1 MSRFR
6 SCSVGLVALI
16 AGSGALGA
24 CGAASDAPKPRPTP
38 TLTEGQSEF
47 ESAPPNGSSSSHGV
61 PGGPTLS
68 TGDSGTGGTSASGG
82 SSGAGVP
89 PADGGEASG
98 STSRAVE
105 ETDLYRLEGDRL
117 YYLNSYRGLMVFDVS
132 DVDHPALLGRSPIY
146 GEPVEMV
153 VHDGIANVVV
163 ADWYGTMDDGTPFHG
178 SIVRGIDARDPAN
191 MAITGEAYLGG
202 WVRDTRVVGDV
213 IYAVTEKYPY
223 DYGWYGGDVG
233 IGGTSGVST
242 GGTSGP
248 SVSVS
253 SVSFANAHVTA
264 VDHYDVPGYGGVFHV
279 TENAILLAAEL
290 QGKPDA
296 NGYTQP
302 TGQTRLSYLDI
313 SDPAGM
319 IRERGSA
326 VVQGSVQTYG
336 ADNGRWNLDFADE
349 HYAHVVASAYDSSN
363 GTQPLYVST
372 VDFGKPDAP
381 VVTGSLTVPNLG
393 YSATARFDSGRLYL
407 SSTNYSCFDAQGNAL
422 THMETP
428 LHVYDV
434 SNPTQPRE
442 LGSATLD
449 GQISLMMP
457 NGQNLFALGN
467 TYDCTTYS
475 ASPLALAYFDLSDPT
490 HPRSLGT
497 AEFGKGWAYTPA
509 AGTFKAFTLDAAQGL
524 VVLPFSGWDYQDYTY
539 NNGVQLIEFTDQSI
553 RTSGTG
559 HTHGWVERG
568 IFVKNRLVSLS
579 DLALSVIDYS
589 NHDAPVVV
597 SELTL
602 ARNVVNARPVGD
614 NLVEVSSDFWDNDMD
629 HSELRVV
636 PKSQAD
642 ETTTDPALATL
653 SIPGTNPTVFH
664 DGNMTYVVSNVRHE
678 VACPAGSSPAPTDGK
693 SVSACYEYSQAVSV
707 VDVSGGG
714 ARLRGS
720 VELPGAQY
728 YGWGWGWGWYGCD
741 GYSWYYGSDIVQV
754 GKKLAFRRWLPQYD
768 ANGYVDA
775 LESLFVVDASNP
787 DAPTLGST
795 VVTDDRDAWWGNLR
809 AIGNRLYASHYEW
822 LEQPSY
828 SNNVY
833 SPGRVGYYV
842 DEIDLSD
849 AAHPKVGQ
857 RVNVPGFLVG
867 GSEDDPSLIYTMDYQ
882 WDGTSTHNE
891 FAVLKLDG
899 GRAYLQGHL
908 TIPGYTGNVF
918 VEHST
923 AYFSAQ
929 TYVTRDDSTTT
940 TLMRLYQVDLSDPAH
955 PVVLPS
961 AATDGWGWLLAV
973 EGDHAFVT
981 SGWYNQ
987 GVDIFKLQPGH
998 APVYEQF
1005 VRTRGWWT
1013 SSLAVDQDQAFVASG
1028 YWGTQTIDL
1037 SH

>member
-1 MSRFR
+1 MSHLRA
-6 SCSVGLVALI
+6 CSVGLVALI
-16 AGSGALGA
+16 TGSGALGG
-24 CGAASDAPKPRPTP
+24 CGAGSDGPKAGRPTP
-38 TLTEGQSEF
+38 PLVEGQSEF
-47 ESAPPNGSSSSHGV
+47 ESAPPNGVSTGNGA
-61 PGGPTLS
+61 GGPTL
-68 TGDSGTGGTSASGG
+68 TAGADGTGGSTAAAPPSANGSSDSVAGGG
-82 SSGAGVP
+82 SS
-89 PADGGEASG
+89 
-98 STSRAVE
+98 TSREVE

-132 DVDHPALLGRSPIY
+132 DVDHPALLGRSAIY

-178 SIVRGIDARDPAN
+178 SIVRGIDARDPSN
-191 MAITGEAYLGG
+191 IAITGEAYLGG
-202 WVRDTRVVGDV
+202 WVSDTRVVGDV

-223 DYGWYGGDVG
+223 DYGWYGGVA
-233 IGGTSGVST
+233 T
-242 GGTSGP
+242 GGTTTNGATGP

-253 SVSFANAHVTA
+253 SVSFANAQVAA

-279 TENAILLAAEL
+279 TQNAILLASEVVGA
-290 QGKPDA
+290 PDQYG
-296 NGYTQP
+296 NTQP
-302 TGQTRLSYLDI
+302 TGQTELSYLDI
-313 SDPAGM
+313 SDPGGQ
-319 IRERGSA
+319 IKLRGA
-326 VVQGSVQTYG
+326 AAVQGSVQTYG

-349 HYAHVVASAYDSSN
+349 HYAHVVAGGYNYSS

-372 VDFGKPDAP
+372 VDFGNPDAP
-381 VVTGSLTVPNLG
+381 VVTGSLAVPNLG
-393 YSATARFDSGRLYL
+393 YSSTARFDSGRLYL
-407 SSTNYSCFDAQGNAL
+407 SSTNYSCTDAQGNAV
-422 THMETP
+422 TQAQTP
-428 LHVYDV
+428 LHVFDV

-442 LGSATLD
+442 LGSTTLD
-449 GQISLMMP
+449 GEISLLMP

-467 TYDCTTYS
+467 TYDCTT
-475 ASPLALAYFDLSDPT
+475 ATGSPLALAYFDLSDPT

-509 AGTFKAFTLDAAQGL
+509 AGTFKAFTLDNSQGL

-539 NNGVQLIEFTDQSI
+539 NNGVQLIEFSDQSI
-553 RTSGTG
+553 RTSGIG

-614 NLVEVSSDFWDNDMD
+614 NLVEVSSDFWDNDQD

-653 SIPGTNPTVFH
+653 PIPGTNPTVFH
-664 DGNMTYVVSNVRHE
+664 AGNMTYVVSNVRHE
-678 VACPAGSSPAPTDGK
+678 VACPAGSYSGAPDG
-693 SVSACYEYSQAVSV
+693 SGAPVCYNYTQAVSV
-707 VDVSGGG
+707 VDVSGGT
-714 ARLRGS
+714 ARLRGAA
-720 VELPGAQY
+720 ELPGAQY

-754 GKKLAFRRWLPQYD
+754 GSKLAFRRWMPQYD

-787 DAPTLGST
+787 DAPTVGST
-795 VVTDDRDAWWGNLR
+795 VVTDDRSGWWGNLR
-809 AIGNRLYASHYEW
+809 AVGDRLYASHYEW

-828 SNNVY
+828 TGSVY
-833 SPGRVGYYV
+833 APGRVVYYV
-842 DEIDLSD
+842 DQIDLSD
-849 AAHPKVGQ
+849 PAQPKVGQ
-857 RVNVPGFLVG
+857 RINVPGFLVG

-891 FAVLKLDG
+891 FAVLKLEG
-899 GRAYLQGHL
+899 NRAYLQGHL
-908 TIPGYTGNVF
+908 SIPGYTGNVF

-929 TYVTRDDSTTT
+929 TYTNDGNQTTT
-940 TLMRLYQVDLSDPAH
+940 AMRLFQVDLSDPAN

-961 AATDGWGWLLAV
+961 AASDGWGWLLAV
-973 EGDHAFVT
+973 EGDRAFVT

-987 GVDIFKLQPGH
+987 GIDIFKLAHGQ
-998 APVYEQF
+998 APVYDQF
-1005 VRTRGWWT
+1005 VRTRGFWT
-1013 SSLAVDQDQAFVASG
+1013 SSLAVDQGQAFLASG

>member
-1 MSRFR
+1 MSHFR
-6 SCSVGLVALI
+6 SCSFGLVALVTV
-16 AGSGALGA
+16 SGALSA
-24 CGAASDAPKPRPTP
+24 CGADSGGPGASRPTP

-47 ESAPPNGSSSSHGV
+47 ESAPPNGVSNGER
-61 PGGPTLS
+61 GGPTLS
-68 TGDSGTGGTSASGG
+68 TGNGTGGTSASDGASGTPPAASGG
-82 SSGAGVP
+82 DSSSG
-89 PADGGEASG
+89 SG

-132 DVDHPALLGRSPIY
+132 DVDHPALLGRSAIY

-223 DYGWYGGDVG
+223 DYYGWYGGGVAVSG
-233 IGGTSGVST
+233 GVST
-242 GGTSGP
+242 NGGSSGP

-279 TENAILLAAEL
+279 TQNAILLAAEL
-290 QGKPDA
+290 QGAPDA

-302 TGQTRLSYLDI
+302 TGKTRLSYLDI
-313 SDPAGM
+313 SDPGGM
-319 IRERGSA
+319 IKERGSA

-336 ADNGRWNLDFADE
+336 ADNGRWNLDFADQ
-349 HYAHVVASAYDSSN
+349 HYAHVVASAYDYSG

-381 VVTGSLTVPNLG
+381 VVTGSLTVQNIG
-393 YSATARFDSGRLYL
+393 YSTTARFDSGRLYL
-407 SSTNYSCFDAQGNAL
+407 SSANYGCYDAQGNLL

-434 SNPTQPRE
+434 SDPTQPRE
-442 LGSATLD
+442 LGSAVLD

-467 TYDCTTYS
+467 TYDCTTSS
-475 ASPLALAYFDLSDPT
+475 ASPLALAYFDLSDPA

-497 AEFGKGWAYTPA
+497 ADFGKGWAYTPA
-509 AGTFKAFTLDAAQGL
+509 AGTFKAFTLDNAQGL
-524 VVLPFSGWDYQDYTY
+524 VVLPFSGWDYKDYTY

-579 DLALSVIDYS
+579 DLALSVLDYS

-629 HSELRVV
+629 YSELRVV

-653 SIPGTNPTVFH
+653 AIPGTNPTVFH

-678 VACPAGSSPAPTDGK
+678 VACPADYPTNVPDGK
-693 SVSACYEYSQAVSV
+693 GAPVCYEYSQAVNV

-728 YGWGWGWGWYGCD
+728 YNWGWGWGWYGCD
-741 GYSWYYGSDIVQV
+741 GYSWYFGSDVVQV
-754 GKKLAFRRWLPQYD
+754 GKKLAFRRWMPQYD

-787 DAPTLGST
+787 DAPTVGST
-795 VVTDDRDAWWGNLR
+795 IVTDDRNAWWGNLR

-822 LEQPSY
+822 LEQPAY
-828 SNNVY
+828 SNDAY
-833 SPGRVGYYV
+833 SPGRVGYYI

-849 AAHPKVGQ
+849 SAHPKVGQ

-882 WDGTSTHNE
+882 WDGTATHNE

-929 TYVTRDDSTTT
+929 TYTTNADSTTT
-940 TLMRLYQVDLSDPAH
+940 TVMRLYQVDLSDPAH

-987 GVDIFKLQPGH
+987 GVDIFKLAPGQP
-998 APVYEQF
+998 PVYDQF
-1005 VRTRGWWT
+1005 VRTRGWWS

-1037 SH
+1037 AP